1 MPVPHDL
8 LYMIK
13 NKLLLVATIAASII
27 LPAAAAPAQSFSI
40 SIGDRP
46 YYRHGPRYW
55 AGDYEM
61 IWVPGHRSAYGRHW
75 VHGRYVRGE
84 HRRNHR
90 RHNDRYNDRYND
102 RQNDRYN
109 DRRNDYRDDNRR

>member
-1 MPVPHDL
+1 M
-8 LYMIK
+8 K
-13 NKLLLVATIAASII
+13 KLLIAALIAVSAI
-27 LPAAAAPAQSFSI
+27 LPAAVVQAQSLSI

-61 IWVPGHRSAYGRHW
+61 IWVPGHREGRRW

-84 HRRNHR
+84 HRRYYRHR
-90 RHNDRYNDRYND
+90 NY
-102 RQNDRYN
+102 
-109 DRRNDYRDDNRR
+109 DRRDDRRDYRDERRYREERPDGRY

>member
-1 MPVPHDL
+1 
-8 LYMIK
+8 MITK
-13 NKLLLVATIAASII
+13 KLLIAALIAVSAL
-27 LPAAAAPAQSFSI
+27 LPVAAVQAQSFSI

-61 IWVPGHRSAYGRHW
+61 IWVPGHRSGRYW

-84 HRRNHR
+84 NRRYYRHRNHDR
-90 RHNDRYNDRYND
+90 RDDRRDYRRDDDRRDDRGDDRRDDRY
-102 RQNDRYN
+102 
-109 DRRNDYRDDNRR
+109 

>member
-1 MPVPHDL
+1 M
-8 LYMIK
+8 K
-13 NKLLLVATIAASII
+13 KLLIAALIAVSA
-27 LPAAAAPAQSFSI
+27 LPVAAVQAQSFSI

-61 IWVPGHRSAYGRHW
+61 IWVPGHRSGRHW

-84 HRRNHR
+84 NRRSYRSRHRDR
-90 RHNDRYNDRYND
+90 RHDRRDYREDRRDHRDD
-102 RQNDRYN
+102 RRD
-109 DRRNDYRDDNRR
+109 DRRNDR